1 MKQFSAYR
9 RGVCEGIF
17 GMLLLNDEIMPFISK
32 KETFWPKMLVK
43 TRKIRP
49 KAALFGKKRNKS

>member
-1 MKQFSAYR
+1 
-9 RGVCEGIF
+9 
-17 GMLLLNDEIMPFISK
+17 MLLLNDEIMPFISK